1 MALRPDKMFQMYIT
15 SFVLNNEEN
24 TSYGQQSP
32 GLQSFWFGQIDNK
45 AYRVSFAESVLDIT
59 SVVGD

>member
-1 MALRPDKMFQMYIT
+1 MFQIYIP
-15 SFVLNNEEN
+15 SFILNNEEK

-45 AYRVSFAESVLDIT
+45 AYRVSFAESTLNVT
-59 SVVGD
+59 NVVGD